1 MKPGEHRKR
10 ISQFMLK
17 GIGNIASLMKTAQEM
32 GGKMQQVNDQ
42 LKAARVTGMAGG
54 GMVEV
59 EANGL
64 GEVLRTRIDPTLLA
78 SGDAEMLEDLL
89 PAAINQAQSKAKQL
103 HQESMQSL
111 TEGLNVP
118 GLDEAIRQLSNHQQ

>member
-1 MKPGEHRKR
+1 
-10 ISQFMLK
+10 MLK
-17 GIGNIASLMKTAQEM
+17 GIGNIASLMKTVQEM
-32 GGKMQQVNDQ
+32 GGKMQEVNDK

-54 GMVEV
+54 GMVEI

-64 GEVLRTRIDPTLLA
+64 GEVLRTKIDPTLLE

-89 PAAINQAQSKAKQL
+89 PAAFNQAQTKAKQL
-103 HQESMQSL
+103 HQESMQSV

-118 GLDEAIRQLSNHQQ
+118 GLDEALRQMTNQQT